1 MGDFLTLGHGSGGR
15 LTNDLVRR
23 ITAEF
28 PAPETPSA
36 FEDCA
41 YLPGGYA
48 MTLDG
53 FTVSP
58 RVFPGGDIGKLSI
71 CGSVNDLAVRG
82 VRPEWIA
89 MGLILEEGIAEE
101 EVIGYMRSAAH
112 VCEELGIT
120 LTCGDTKV
128 VPHGTADGVFIT
140 TCATGRRETARNLGM
155 HALRP
160 GDHLVLSR
168 SFGRHGATIA
178 AQRFDLDV
186 PELASDCAPLWEP
199 ARALLDIGGLRCMR
213 DCTRGGMG
221 TVLCEWAEGAGI
233 GIEIREDDLPR
244 DSDVL
249 SVCDILGFDPLY
261 LACEGCMIAAVSAE
275 DADTVLSRLA
285 QFAPCSGAA
294 DIGVVTE
301 GHPGLVGMR
310 THIGGHRV
318 VDMPVGEI
326 LPRIC

>member
-23 ITAEF
+23 ITSVF

-41 YLPGGYA
+41 YLPDGYA

-101 EVIGYMRSAAH
+101 EVIGYMRSAAR
-112 VCEELGIT
+112 VCKELGIT

-128 VPHGTADGVFIT
+128 VPHGAADGVFVT

-160 GDHLVLSR
+160 GDHLILSR
-168 SFGRHGATIA
+168 SYGRHGATIA

-186 PELASDCAPLWEP
+186 PGLASDCAPLWEP

-213 DCTRGGMG
+213 DCTRGGTG
-221 TVLCEWAEGAGI
+221 TVLCEWAEGAGV

-244 DSDVL
+244 DPDVL

-261 LACEGCMIAAVSAE
+261 LACEGCMIVAVSEE

-285 QFAPCSGAA
+285 QFAPCGGAT

>member
-15 LTNDLVRR
+15 LTNDLIRR

-28 PAPETPSA
+28 PAAETPSA

-112 VCEELGIT
+112 VCKDLGIT
-120 LTCGDTKV
+120 LT
-128 VPHGTADGVFIT
+128 
-140 TCATGRRETARNLGM
+140 
-155 HALRP
+155 
-160 GDHLVLSR
+160 
-168 SFGRHGATIA
+168 
-178 AQRFDLDV
+178 
-186 PELASDCAPLWEP
+186 
-199 ARALLDIGGLRCMR
+199 
-213 DCTRGGMG
+213 
-221 TVLCEWAEGAGI
+221 
-233 GIEIREDDLPR
+233 
-244 DSDVL
+244 
-249 SVCDILGFDPLY
+249 
-261 LACEGCMIAAVSAE
+261 
-275 DADTVLSRLA
+275 
-285 QFAPCSGAA
+285 
-294 DIGVVTE
+294 
-301 GHPGLVGMR
+301 
-310 THIGGHRV
+310 
-318 VDMPVGEI
+318 
-326 LPRIC
+326 